1 MALREARENAGLSQ
15 VQLSKESGVNL
26 QMIRFYEQGTKDI
39 NGAKLVTLLTLCD
52 VLGCRLADIVTDE
65 KTLELLNKYE
75 GDEA

>member
-1 MALREARENAGLSQ
+1 MALREAREKAGLSQ

-52 VLGCRLADIVTDE
+52 VLECRLADIVTDE

>member
-1 MALREARENAGLSQ
+1 MGLRETREKAGLSQ

-52 VLGCRLADIVTDE
+52 VLGCKLADVVTDE
-65 KTLELLNKYE
+65 KTLELLDKLKM
-75 GDEA
+75 